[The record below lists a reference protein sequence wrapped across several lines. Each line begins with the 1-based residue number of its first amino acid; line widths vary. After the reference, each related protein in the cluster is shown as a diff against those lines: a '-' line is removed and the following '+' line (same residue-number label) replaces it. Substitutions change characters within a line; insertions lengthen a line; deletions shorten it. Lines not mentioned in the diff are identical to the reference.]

1 MRMKKTALIGF
12 LGLAAVCGAC
22 RGHAADADN
31 AGDRLDRETN
41 SLARKTGRA
50 AHEIADEAKV
60 AAKKAA
66 KKLDEAG
73 HDAKTGWDE
82 AKKPS
87 PSK

>member
-1 MRMKKTALIGF
+1 MKKTALIAF
-12 LGLAAVCGAC
+12 LGLAATCGAC
-22 RGHAADADN
+22 RGRDGDANN
-31 AGDRLDRETN
+31 AGDRLNRETD

-73 HDAKTGWDE
+73 HEAKTGWDE
-82 AKKPS
+82 AKKPNAA
-87 PSK
+87 K